1 MNEDEIKELKSK
13 LEKEF
18 HALLEKG
25 EDIRSYLY
33 YPHSLLTESVKDTLD
48 IFLMEEAY
56 LSISSEDF
64 DIQKFIIYQ
73 DPLLSILLDKKDQQ
87 IDLLE
92 RLISYFL
99 SIENY
104 EKCTIPQRLLNTIKS
119 KT

>member
-1 MNEDEIKELKSK
+1 MNEDEIKELRSK

-18 HALLEKG
+18 HELLKRG
-25 EDIRSYLY
+25 EDIRSFLY
-33 YPHSLLTESVKDTLD
+33 YHQLLLAESVKNTLD

-73 DPLLSILLDKKDQQ
+73 DSLLTILLDKKDQQ